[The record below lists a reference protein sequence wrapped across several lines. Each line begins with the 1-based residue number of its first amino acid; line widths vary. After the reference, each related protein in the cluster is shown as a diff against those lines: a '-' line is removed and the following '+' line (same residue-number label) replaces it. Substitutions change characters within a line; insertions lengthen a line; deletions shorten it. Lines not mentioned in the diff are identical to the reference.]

1 MNIIIFAE
9 IEYLCYLEVHL
20 DQILYGGIEAG
31 GTKFV
36 CAVGTGEGEILEIV
50 RFRTED
56 PEGTLGKAI
65 DFFKTQRDKYPLHA
79 IGVGSFGPLDLNPSS
94 ETFGYITS
102 TPKRK
107 WVNTDIVGTIG
118 KFLNLPVAI
127 DTDVNAAALG
137 EHLWGAA
144 RGLET
149 FIYLTI
155 GTGIGGGGM
164 VNGTLLH
171 GLIHP
176 EMGHIPLPHNLDQDP
191 FKGVCSYHSDC
202 FEGLA
207 SGPAIEKR
215 WGQRGE
221 NLPNDHPGWQ
231 LEAKYIGS
239 ALAVYVYVLSPE
251 RIILGGGVMRQKEL
265 FPLIRA
271 ELGEILRGYVRA
283 DAILEDMDHYIVP
296 PKLGDQ
302 AGVLGAIALAKVK
315 SEEKPD

>member
-1 MNIIIFAE
+1 MNIIIFVE
-9 IEYLCYLEVHL
+9 IAHLYNLEAHL

-36 CAVGTGEGEILEIV
+36 CALGTGEGEILEIV
-50 RFRTED
+50 RFQTED
-56 PEGTLGKAI
+56 PESTLGDAI
-65 DFFKTQRDKYPLHA
+65 AFFKTQRDKYPLRA
-79 IGVGSFGPLDLNPSS
+79 IGIGSFGPLDLNPSS

-102 TPKRK
+102 TPKGK
-107 WVNTDIVGTIG
+107 WINTDIAGTIA
-118 KFLNLPVAI
+118 KSLDLPVAI

-144 RGLET
+144 RGVQT

-176 EMGHIPLPHNLDQDP
+176 EMGHIPLPHNLNQDP
-191 FKGVCSYHSDC
+191 FKGVCSYHGDC

-207 SGPAIEKR
+207 SGPAIESR

-221 NLPNDHPGWQ
+221 NLPNDHPGWK

-251 RIILGGGVMRQKEL
+251 RIILGGGVMRQKDL
-265 FPLIRA
+265 FPLIRT
-271 ELGEILRGYVRA
+271 ELREILRGYVHA
-283 DAILEDMDHYIVP
+283 DAILEDMDHYVVP

-315 SEEKPD
+315 SDEKPD